1 MIPILKKWNT
11 ISDFEK
17 TKLYNSLKPLQKRI
31 LDGYRKLYVEYYHNK
46 YETEARK
53 AGDNAAGR
61 IGQYGFFKRPV
72 NDRITQR
79 SMGTR
84 YGDSPSEHQ
93 RKIPKDDEGIK
104 GKRESFEEYEELD
117 LDFNPNKSKSARNVN
132 IDDIDEILP
141 KIKPKDNIIER
152 TIRPISSRLEEISPT
167 LKHAL
172 RRFEFDSM
180 GAENKSASIIKPFID
195 KVSKMNKKDWAKY
208 DLALKNGYKGV
219 VDTIADKKL
228 TKCQVFLRGK
238 NPARVRMSIFIL
250 GFIF

>member
-1 MIPILKKWNT
+1 MPKEQKQGYYDNLRPLHKRLYN
-11 ISDFEK
+11 EYE
-17 TKLYNSLKPLQKRI
+17 KLYHEYKNADYEIKARQAGNNASKKIDRYKYAHGRDVARSSLGR
-31 LDGYRKLYVEYYHNK
+31 YR
-46 YETEARK
+46 
-53 AGDNAAGR
+53 
-61 IGQYGFFKRPV
+61 QW
-72 NDRITQR
+72 
-79 SMGTR
+79 SMGTG

-180 GAENKSASIIKPFID
+180 GAVNKSASTIKPFID

-208 DLALKNGYKGV
+208 DLALKNGYKDV

-238 NPARVRMSIFIL
+238 NPVRVRMSIFIL

>member
-1 MIPILKKWNT
+1 M
-11 ISDFEK
+11 
-17 TKLYNSLKPLQKRI
+17 
-31 LDGYRKLYVEYYHNK
+31 
-46 YETEARK
+46 
-53 AGDNAAGR
+53 
-61 IGQYGFFKRPV
+61 
-72 NDRITQR
+72 
-79 SMGTR
+79 
-84 YGDSPSEHQ
+84 
-93 RKIPKDDEGIK
+93 
-104 GKRESFEEYEELD
+104 
-117 LDFNPNKSKSARNVN
+117 
-132 IDDIDEILP
+132 P

-208 DLALKNGYKGV
+208 DLALKNGYKDV
-219 VDTIADKKL
+219 FDTIADKKL

-238 NPARVRMSIFIL
+238 NPVRVRMSIFIL

>member
-1 MIPILKKWNT
+1 MNKLPEEQKQGYYDSLRPLHKRLYNEYK
-11 ISDFEK
+11 
-17 TKLYNSLKPLQKRI
+17 KLYH
-31 LDGYRKLYVEYYHNK
+31 EYKNAD
-46 YETEARK
+46 YEIKARQ
-53 AGDNAAGR
+53 AGDNASKKIDRYKYAHGR
-61 IGQYGFFKRPV
+61 DV
-72 NDRITQR
+72 EQR
-79 SMGTR
+79 ALGRYRQWSMGTR

-208 DLALKNGYKGV
+208 DLALKNGYKDV

-238 NPARVRMSIFIL
+238 NPVRVRMSIFIL

>member
-1 MIPILKKWNT
+1 MPKEQKQGYI
-11 ISDFEK
+11 
-17 TKLYNSLKPLQKRI
+17 NSLIPLQRRT
-31 LDGYRKLYVEYYHNK
+31 YAQFHELYKK
-46 YETEARK
+46 YKQDVNETNARK

-79 SMGTR
+79 PMGTG

-117 LDFNPNKSKSARNVN
+117 LDFNPDKSKSARNVN

-195 KVSKMNKKDWAKY
+195 KVSRMNKKDWAKY
-208 DLALKNGYKGV
+208 DLALKNGYKDV
-219 VDTIADKKL
+219 VDTIAEEKVD
-228 TKCQVFLRGK
+228 
-238 NPARVRMSIFIL
+238 
-250 GFIF
+250 

>member
-1 MIPILKKWNT
+1 MPKEQKQGYYDSLRPLHKRLYNEYK
-11 ISDFEK
+11 
-17 TKLYNSLKPLQKRI
+17 KLYH
-31 LDGYRKLYVEYYHNK
+31 EYKNAD
-46 YETEARK
+46 YEIKARQ
-53 AGDNAAGR
+53 AGDNASKKIDRYKYAHGR
-61 IGQYGFFKRPV
+61 DVERSSLGRYRQW
-72 NDRITQR
+72 

-208 DLALKNGYKGV
+208 DLALKNGYKDV
-219 VDTIADKKL
+219 IDTIADKKL

>member
-1 MIPILKKWNT
+1 MFNRYYQDKN
-11 ISDFEK
+11 E
-17 TKLYNSLKPLQKRI
+17 TK
-31 LDGYRKLYVEYYHNK
+31 
-46 YETEARK
+46 ARK
-53 AGDNAAGR
+53 AGNNAEGKLNR
-61 IGQYGFFKRPV
+61 YGHVFGQQPV

-79 SMGTR
+79 TMGTG

-208 DLALKNGYKGV
+208 DLALKNGYKDV

-238 NPARVRMSIFIL
+238 YPVRVRMSIFIL

>member
-1 MIPILKKWNT
+1 MN
-11 ISDFEK
+11 
-17 TKLYNSLKPLQKRI
+17 KLPKEQKQGYINSLRSLQKR
-31 LDGYRKLYVEYYHNK
+31 LYDGYYELYTRYRNDINEIK
-46 YETEARK
+46 AK
-53 AGDNAAGR
+53 QAGDNATERINRYKTRFGTGGNQSSLGR
-61 IGQYGFFKRPV
+61 YRQW
-72 NDRITQR
+72 
-79 SMGTR
+79 SMGTG

-117 LDFNPNKSKSARNVN
+117 LDFNPDKSKSARNVN

-208 DLALKNGYKGV
+208 DLALKNGYKDV
-219 VDTIADKKL
+219 VDTIAEEKVD
-228 TKCQVFLRGK
+228 
-238 NPARVRMSIFIL
+238 
-250 GFIF
+250 

>member
-1 MIPILKKWNT
+1 MPKEQKQGYI
-11 ISDFEK
+11 
-17 TKLYNSLKPLQKRI
+17 NSLTPLQRRT
-31 LDGYRKLYVEYYHNK
+31 YAQFHELYKK
-46 YETEARK
+46 YKQDVNETNARK

-208 DLALKNGYKGV
+208 DLALKNGYKDV

-238 NPARVRMSIFIL
+238 NPVRVSMSIFIL
-250 GFIF
+250 EFIF

>member
-1 MIPILKKWNT
+1 MN
-11 ISDFEK
+11 
-17 TKLYNSLKPLQKRI
+17 KLPKEQKQGYYDSLTPLQKGTYARFYE
-31 LDGYRKLYVEYYHNK
+31 LQKKYEQDK
-46 YETEARK
+46 YETAARQSGDLAAERVSRFK
-53 AGDNAAGR
+53 IFNGRRPAFERYNERAIGAGFGN
-61 IGQYGFFKRPV
+61 
-72 NDRITQR
+72 
-79 SMGTR
+79 
-84 YGDSPSEHQ
+84 SPSEHQ

-195 KVSKMNKKDWAKY
+195 KVSKINKKDWAKY
-208 DLALKNGYKGV
+208 DLALKNGYKDV
-219 VDTIADKKL
+219 VVTIADKKL

>member
-1 MIPILKKWNT
+1 M
-11 ISDFEK
+11 
-17 TKLYNSLKPLQKRI
+17 QKRI
-31 LDGYRKLYVEYYHNK
+31 FSEYFNLFDKYHQDK
-46 YETEARK
+46 HETEARK
-53 AGDNAAGR
+53 AGNNAEGKLNR
-61 IGQYGFFKRPV
+61 YGHVFGQQPV

-117 LDFNPNKSKSARNVN
+117 LDFNLNKSKSARNVN

-208 DLALKNGYKGV
+208 DLALKNGYKDV
-219 VDTIADKKL
+219 VDTIAEEKVD
-228 TKCQVFLRGK
+228 
-238 NPARVRMSIFIL
+238 
-250 GFIF
+250 